1 MAKHSIRGFFTNE
14 SNRDKRTIL
23 YYFICFLVIT
33 LGVLLGFHDFLKKNM
48 DAYFGQGFYL
58 AILSAFIENFAFF
71 GFIGLIAQFISMKAP
86 EDQDFERTI
95 EAVANASFVN
105 PKAKAF
111 LVAQNR
117 KLLAFNE
124 LADVKLVIKEIN
136 EEKEAF
142 KIYTIFNNTI
152 INMCRDVDYSLIETP
167 ASAEAEIFIDG
178 IGGEI
183 THLSLS
189 DTTLHTREAV
199 VEEQIVTLKPANPI
213 YNYVIRNFNIS
224 ANSRALWKYSFWLW
238 GKMQGDSKIP
248 NNWFFVG
255 VNRFTP
261 DFRVKIINET
271 DYKISLNIRHPDH
284 SENAPAQLKEYSAAE
299 LLPGQEVVLC
309 TGVILNP
316 YDKFELFFS
325 NFVK

>member
-1 MAKHSIRGFFTNE
+1 
-14 SNRDKRTIL
+14 
-23 YYFICFLVIT
+23 
-33 LGVLLGFHDFLKKNM
+33 M
-48 DAYFGQGFYL
+48 DARFGEGFYL

-86 EDQDFERTI
+86 EDQDFERRI

-124 LADVKLVIKEIN
+124 LADVKLVIKEIDS
-136 EEKEAF
+136 EKRAF

-152 INMCRDVDYSLIETP
+152 INMCRDVDYSLMETP
-167 ASAEAEIFIDG
+167 ARAEAEIFIDG

-199 VEEQIVTLKPANPI
+199 IEEQVVILKPGNPI
-213 YNYVIRNFNIS
+213 YNHVIRNFNIS
-224 ANSRALWKYSFWLW
+224 ANSRALWKYAFWLW
-238 GKMQGDSKIP
+238 GKMEGDAKKP
-248 NNWFFVG
+248 DDWFFVG
-255 VNRFTP
+255 VNRFTA

-271 DYKISLNIRHPDH
+271 DHRISFDVRYPDH
-284 SENAPAQLKEYSAAE
+284 SENAPAQLKEYAAPE
-299 LLPGQEVVLC
+299 LLPGQEVILC
-309 TGVILNP
+309 TGIILNP
-316 YDKFELFFS
+316 YGKFELLFN
-325 NFVK
+325 NFVKIISV